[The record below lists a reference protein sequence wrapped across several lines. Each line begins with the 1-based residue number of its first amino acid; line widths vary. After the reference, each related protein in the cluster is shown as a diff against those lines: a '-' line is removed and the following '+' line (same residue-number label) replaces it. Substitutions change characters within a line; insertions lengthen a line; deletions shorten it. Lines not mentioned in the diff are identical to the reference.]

1 MAVLK
6 PETVYFMAY
15 MMVSDNN
22 IYDIE
27 WYELSRI
34 LSTCDEEV
42 VNNTYKIIMDRED
55 RITRDEVISALK
67 QYPENEIITTVEHGM
82 RLAYSDGRYTEEERD
97 LFKYLASKLNIDER
111 VIKGIEDKIIKENSR
126 EKNKRIKDNKDYIN
140 RYEKCLLADE
150 DFIKSV
156 DRIRKDS
163 HTNVLFSKNVL
174 ESNIRRERTILTI
187 LKDEVKN
194 RESSSLELSELTDD
208 DIYNQFKDMNSAIKQ
223 IVDEGDEDLKG
234 LLVTQEKTQEKF
246 TITFMGRTKAG
257 KSTLHSILLGG
268 LNSEFIGQGQTRT
281 TRYNYVY
288 DWNDIRIVDT
298 PGIGA
303 PGGQKD
309 TDIARSVSDESDLI
323 IYVVTSDSIQET
335 EFDFMAELKER
346 NKPILILLNKKE
358 NFFRTE
364 KKKEAFLNDPSGWRT
379 SDEGKE
385 ELNGHIT
392 RIKTYIRNNLD
403 FSEELIRI
411 IPVHLLAARKSQE
424 EDNPEV
430 AEKFYE
436 GSNIKELLDYICDT
450 VKESGALRKAQT
462 VYDGSVYHMMTYN
475 DVVSEQLKAITK
487 LREIYNSGWAKAIS
501 KIETESAII
510 EEKMIAAVNNEFN
523 TFLNDE
529 VNSFVNINYKVRKE
543 QIIKEKW
550 NTFIKGAKL
559 DERID
564 ARIKALTVEF
574 ETNVE
579 SIIKTYNEEFRFF
592 MDSVDI
598 NAKLVTVTDYIFI
611 MRLVNSAGVIV
622 TGCFPPA
629 AIIGAIVGTVVGEGL
644 SLADKILM
652 SSRGGKS
659 REEYNQEKLFKAIKD
674 GVEKSR
680 WKTIKSVRDVIHDS
694 LKRNLENIRLYQRRM
709 VKTFDRISEKL
720 ADINGLQEGKIQ
732 ELNEMYARNILNYM
746 AEDPFLDLSENHDDG
761 FVLNVNREYGKAM
774 KIGIPYGV
782 KIRLRKNEYSV
793 EKVIQEKFRIMEE

>member
-27 WYELSRI
+27 WYELNRM
-34 LSTCDEEV
+34 LSLCDEEV
-42 VNNTYKIIMDRED
+42 ISNTYKIIMDRED
-55 RITRDEVISALK
+55 RITKDDVISALK
-67 QYPENEIITTVEHGM
+67 KYPDNEIIATIEYAM
-82 RLAYSDGRYTEEERD
+82 RLAYSDDRYTEEEKD
-97 LFKYLASKLNIDER
+97 LFKYLASKMNIDER
-111 VIKGIEDKIIKENSR
+111 VINEIENNIVKEYSP
-126 EKNKRIKDNKDYIN
+126 KKKKKSKDNKDYID

-150 DFIKSV
+150 NFIKSV

-163 HTNVLFSKNVL
+163 RSNVLFSKNVL
-174 ESNIRRERTILTI
+174 ESNIRREKTILDV
-187 LKDEVKN
+187 LNDAVEN

-208 DIYNQFKDMNSAIKQ
+208 DIYNQFKNMTTAMKR

-303 PGGQKD
+303 PGGKKD
-309 TDIARSVSDESDLI
+309 TDIAKSVSDESDLI

-364 KKKEAFLNDPSGWRT
+364 KKKEAFLNNPSGWRT

-385 ELNGHIT
+385 ELNGHFT
-392 RIKTYIRNNLD
+392 RIKTYIRKNLN

-411 IPVHLLAARKSQE
+411 IPVHLLAARKSLE
-424 EDNPEV
+424 EEKPEV
-430 AEKFYE
+430 AEKYYE

-475 DVVSEQLKAITK
+475 GVVSEQLKVITK
-487 LREIYNSGWAKAIS
+487 LREMYDSGWARAIK
-501 KIETESAII
+501 KIETESALI

-523 TFLNDE
+523 NFLNDE
-529 VNSFVNINYKVRKE
+529 VNTFVNRNYKVRKKQTFTE
-543 QIIKEKW
+543 NWKE
-550 NTFIKGAKL
+550 FIKGAEL
-559 DERID
+559 DRRID
-564 ARIKALTVEF
+564 AQLRVLKNEF

-579 SIIKTYNEEFRFF
+579 SIIKTYNEEFSFS
-592 MDSVDI
+592 MNSVDI
-598 NAKLVTVTDYIFI
+598 NAKLIIVTDYIFI
-611 MRLVNSAGVIV
+611 MKMVNSAGVIV

-629 AIIGAIVGTVVGEGL
+629 AIIGTIVGAVVGNGL
-644 SLADKILM
+644 DYIDKLLT
-652 SSRGGKS
+652 SSRAGKS
-659 REEYNQEKLFKAIKD
+659 REEYNKEKLLKAIKD

-680 WKTIKSVRDVIHDS
+680 WKTIKSVQDVIHGS
-694 LKRNLENIRLYQRRM
+694 LTRNLESIRLYQRRM
-709 VKTFDRISEKL
+709 VKIFDRISENL
-720 ADINGLQEGKIQ
+720 ADINSLQEAKIQ
-732 ELNEMYARNILNYM
+732 ELNEMFARNILNYM
-746 AEDPFLDLSENHDDG
+746 AEDTVMDFLENNKDG
-761 FVLNVNREYGKAM
+761 IAINVSREYGKSM
-774 KIGIPYGV
+774 KIGIPYGG
-782 KIRLRKNEYSV
+782 KIKLRKNEYSV
-793 EKVIQEKFRIMEE
+793 EKVIQEKFKVLEE